1 MAMHSEYGPGGRVG
15 VGTPQANPTVEAE
28 FRRLLPTSVECVTT
42 RLYSASA
49 SPRERLVH
57 YLERLGSYLDA
68 FGGMRMDVFCFACT
82 GSSYLVGSE
91 GERRILESQAHRGY
105 PILTATEA
113 IRRRL
118 ARLHARRIAL
128 VGPYPTWLLDAAAHF
143 WSAHGLEVTLVRRV
157 ETASTEDTN
166 TIYELGSA
174 NALHVV
180 RSLPHF
186 EADVL
191 LLTGTGMPTLPVL
204 DEGHERGGMPV
215 LSSNLAL
222 VEEALE
228 VLGTAHGPL
237 VQA

>member
-57 YLERLGSYLDA
+57 YLERLGTYLDA
-68 FGGMRMDVFCFACT
+68 FGDMRMDVFCFACT
-82 GSSYLVGSE
+82 GSSYLVGTE
-91 GERRILESQAHRGY
+91 GERRILESQTHRGY

-143 WSAHGLEVTLVRRV
+143 WSALGLEVTLVRRV
-157 ETASTEDTN
+157 ETASAEDTN

-174 NALHVV
+174 DALHVV
-180 RSLPHF
+180 HSLPHF
-186 EADVL
+186 EADAL

-204 DEGHERGGMPV
+204 DEAGERVGMPV

-237 VQA
+237 VHA

>member
-1 MAMHSEYGPGGRVG
+1 MYSEYGPGGRIG

-28 FRRLLPTSVECVTT
+28 FRRLLPATVECVTT

-49 SPRERLVH
+49 SPRERLDH

-82 GSSYLVGSE
+82 GSSYLVGTDR
-91 GERRILESQAHRGY
+91 ERRIIESQAHRGY

-113 IRRRL
+113 IRRQL
-118 ARLHARRIAL
+118 ARLCARRIAL
-128 VGPYPTWLLDAAAHF
+128 VGPYPTWLLDAATHF

-157 ETASTEDTN
+157 ETASAEDTN
-166 TIYELGSA
+166 TIYQLGSA
-174 NALHVV
+174 DALQVV

-186 EADVL
+186 EADAL

-204 DEGHERGGMPV
+204 EEARERVGMPV
-215 LSSNLAL
+215 LTSNLAL
-222 VEEALE
+222 IEEALE

-237 VQA
+237 VRA